1 MAVSGRVLD
10 FGCGS
15 RPYASY
21 FSLASEYVGIEYD
34 EKLGVHEHFIRDG
47 VHFYGGRLLPF
58 ASNTFD
64 VIVSFQVIEH
74 VKCLEEIIGELMR
87 VAKPGARFFLTLPL
101 LWPEH
106 EVPNDF
112 RRYTRWGIRQ
122 LLEEAGLVV
131 EWVEP
136 LGTIYDVIIVLA
148 LDYLNTHPSRIL
160 SKLAFLLAPTLN
172 LVSRVMNRLD
182 RWATRSDR
190 FCYLD
195 LSIVATKP

>member
-1 MAVSGRVLD
+1 
-10 FGCGS
+10 
-15 RPYASY
+15 
-21 FSLASEYVGIEYD
+21 
-34 EKLGVHEHFIRDG
+34 
-47 VHFYGGRLLPF
+47 
-58 ASNTFD
+58 
-64 VIVSFQVIEH
+64 
-74 VKCLEEIIGELMR
+74 
-87 VAKPGARFFLTLPL
+87 
-101 LWPEH
+101 
-106 EVPNDF
+106 
-112 RRYTRWGIRQ
+112 
-122 LLEEAGLVV
+122 
-131 EWVEP
+131 